1 MSRALPGGPL
11 FGIAFPP
18 QISDSCF
25 QTTRPSVIYEPWDVV
40 VVPFPFT
47 ERAGTKRRPALV
59 LSKKAFNENGHTILA
74 QHRPPADLGPGL
86 ARVVVQEP
94 DRDSPPQWRRCR

>member
-1 MSRALPGGPL
+1 MKPISERFQESESNSLGYDEPGSARRSAVRDRISAANLRQPL
-11 FGIAFPP
+11 QAAVRDLARG
-18 QISDSCF
+18 DDDL
-25 QTTRPSVIYEPWDVV
+25 THSV
-40 VVPFPFT
+40 
-47 ERAGTKRRPALV
+47 LV
-59 LSKKAFNENGHTILA
+59 DQLARSIDPA